1 MRWLAYWLWVAAALG
16 VLVLAPGC
24 ARGAD
29 EPRLREDVQERL
41 DHGVKPGLLKVVG
54 LRREGSAPLPA
65 GDSGA
70 PRVVVYF
77 NATLEVAEDYRFG
90 GWDQLGASSVA
101 LALGASEHGIFGL
114 EPDNRAGDRVRAY
127 GSATYE
133 QKGDSLVPVIAAP
146 VAVAAAPDYDGTAPP
161 SRSKQLIDRLAAMVE
176 LPPPGVPPQQDE
188 IIAEELAR
196 ASENIERRVQRREH
210 TFTVA
215 SGPKDGEYARM
226 TGALIDAIQQRAPGV
241 KLRQRHTEGSVEN
254 AWLLAR
260 GEADYAIIQGDVAAA
275 ALAGTGVFSRGG
287 PLDGLRAIGSLFPEP
302 IQVVVAAGSSIR
314 DISELRGKRVSVGQP
329 SSGTRYDAVA
339 VLEAY
344 GLQLD
349 DLAEARDDTVSA
361 AINRLRRGQIDAF
374 FVTAAAPNRALQQLA
389 TTTELRLLP
398 VTGVALQTLAT
409 TRPGLTPI
417 VLPPN
422 TYPGQKHA
430 ASTVASAALFVT
442 TVDAPDAEV
451 MRVTDLVFTRMPK
464 ERDASGTSGTSGSST
479 DLAKVPAD
487 NELRGVTIPLHPGAA
502 RRGR

>member
-1 MRWLAYWLWVAAALG
+1 MRWLVWLVWMIAALA
-16 VLVLAPGC
+16 VLVAAPGC

-29 EPRLREDVQERL
+29 EERLRQDVQDRL
-41 DHGVKPGLLKVVG
+41 DHSVKPGLLKVVG

-70 PRVVVYF
+70 SRVVVYF
-77 NATLEVAEDYRFG
+77 NTTLEVAENHRFG
-90 GWDQLGASSVA
+90 GWDQLDASSVA

-114 EPDNRAGDRVRAY
+114 QPENQAGDRVRAY

-133 QKGDSLVPVIAAP
+133 QDGDGWMPVTTAP
-146 VAVAAAPDYDGTAPP
+146 VTVAAAPEYDGTAPP

-210 TFTVA
+210 TFTLA

-226 TGALIDAIQQRAPGV
+226 TAALIGALQQHAPGL

-275 ALAGTGVFSRGG
+275 AVAGDDVFSRGG
-287 PLDGLRAIGSLFPEP
+287 PLAGLRAIGGLFPEP
-302 IQVVVAAGSSIR
+302 VQVVVPAGSPLR
-314 DISELRGKRVSVGQP
+314 DISELRGRRVSIGEP

-339 VLEAY
+339 VLAAY
-344 GLQLD
+344 GLTLD
-349 DLAEARDDTVSA
+349 DLAEAGGDTLSA
-361 AINRLRRGQIDAF
+361 AISRLRRGQIDAV

-389 TTTELRLLP
+389 ATMELRLLP
-398 VTGVALQTLAT
+398 VKGAAVEALAT
-409 TRPGLTPI
+409 ARPGLLPM
-417 VLPPN
+417 VLPAN

-430 ASTVASAALFVT
+430 ASTVASAALLVT
-442 TVDAPDAEV
+442 TVDAPDTEV
-451 MRVTDLVFTRMPK
+451 MRLTDFVFTRMAK
-464 ERDASGTSGTSGSST
+464 ERGAGA
-479 DLAKVPAD
+479 DLVKVSAE

-502 RRGR
+502 RHGR